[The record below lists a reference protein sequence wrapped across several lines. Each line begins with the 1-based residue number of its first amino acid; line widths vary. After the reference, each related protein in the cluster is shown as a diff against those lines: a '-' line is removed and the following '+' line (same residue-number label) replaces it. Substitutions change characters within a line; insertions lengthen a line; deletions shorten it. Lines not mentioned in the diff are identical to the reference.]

1 MVCGSPLSQ
10 IAKLQGDSMQED
22 QAIKK
27 IKEQLDEDLEA
38 LLGKYEQDMRDLLEC
53 DNSAKNDRFR
63 LTLDYK
69 MISKTVMTNK
79 FSITRIFKK

>member
-10 IAKLQGDSMQED
+10 IAKLQGDDMQQD

-27 IKEQLDEDLEA
+27 IQEQFDEDLAA
-38 LLGKYEQDMRDLLEC
+38 LLGKYEQDMCDLLQC
-53 DNSAKNDRFR
+53 DNYAKNDWFR

-69 MISKTVMTNK
+69 VTSKTVMTKK
-79 FSITRIFKK
+79 FSITRISKK

>member
-10 IAKLQGDSMQED
+10 IAKLRGDSMQED

-27 IKEQLDEDLEA
+27 IQEQFDEDLAA
-38 LLGKYEQDMRDLLEC
+38 LLGKYEQDMCDLLEC
-53 DNSAKNDRFR
+53 ENYAKNDWFR

-69 MISKTVMTNK
+69 VTSKTVMTQK
-79 FSITRIFKK
+79 FSITRISKK

>member
-10 IAKLQGDSMQED
+10 IAKLQGDSMQHD

-38 LLGKYEQDMRDLLEC
+38 SLGKYEQDVRDLLEC
-53 DNSAKNDRFR
+53 DNSTKNDRFR

-69 MISKTVMTNK
+69 VISKTVMTNK
-79 FSITRIFKK
+79 FSITRISKK